1 MDAILQAFRRLTW
14 DYGDKDPKA
23 HAELAARI
31 AIAGR
36 RRGLI
41 TYSEFVQG
49 VEFNLPNVRGGPRY
63 IDIGDWEALDRSI
76 VGSFLG
82 HLSMESYQRAG
93 FFSSALVVGKRDGS
107 PGEGFYNLLRD
118 LGLITSSKTD
128 KALHLW
134 AEHVAKAHQWYIGH
148 PTETA

>member
-1 MDAILQAFRRLTW
+1 MSSTW